1 MSMSA
6 WLGGF
11 GGVMQPGN
19 GEGADSP
26 PWRLYH
32 KFNDLSDPGPAQTAL
47 LLDERSDTITSGNF
61 LVDMSGYLSEP
72 QLTQFN
78 WDMPAS
84 YHVGAGGLSFA
95 DGHTEI
101 KMWRDPRTT
110 PALHNF
116 EFTSGQ
122 IPCPNNADIVWLQ
135 ERATRLLQH

>member
-1 MSMSA
+1 
-6 WLGGF
+6 
-11 GGVMQPGN
+11 
-19 GEGADSP
+19 
-26 PWRLYH
+26 
-32 KFNDLSDPGPAQTAL
+32 
-47 LLDERSDTITSGNF
+47 
-61 LVDMSGYLSEP
+61 MSGYLSEP